1 MFRFFSRQAPTAPTT
16 PPLRRRVRAR
26 LDFDILEDRRAC
38 SVTPLPMVFEREP
51 GDTAD
56 VAAQMGDLSITGGA
70 VLQGTIGNSA
80 AGAAGAAD
88 VDWFEFTLDAATAI
102 HLTGSDATVL
112 SLYADTPFDFFDPAA
127 QSGVRLMQQ
136 ADGTDLDRNLSAGT
150 YFIAVSGHGNNYF
163 NPFLADSGLDG
174 TTGNYQ
180 ITVTATPL
188 PSDPSAGPTVIQF
201 DPGTNGTSS
210 PFVIRLTMSTP
221 IDPNSA
227 IAGDT
232 VNLVYNP
239 TGNFGDGNDQTLSIN
254 LVNFSTADNEL
265 QIMPGA
271 PLGIGYYE
279 VVLSGNTDVDFDT
292 IYDLNGTPLGSNAA
306 NPDGQ
311 DESFT
316 FQITGV
322 EGGTGAVP
330 NDTAAGAINLGNITN
345 AGLVQKTGA
354 IGDDPNDPIPYD
366 PNDVDMYHFSLTGSG
381 TYAVTAEVFARRI
394 GSSLDPGVSLYRVDP
409 GTGQLDLVV
418 GDDNTGNPIAA
429 TNGLTLPAF
438 GDSVVFA
445 GLTAGDYYVA
455 VSSHGNVPDAS
466 LGLMPG
472 QDGIFDSNVSYS
484 GTAGKT
490 TGPYVLNVLA
500 QPDDAPPTVVSVTP
514 GPSQTLSAAPTQI
527 TVQFSED
534 VNLQNLAFRSF
545 EQTSQSSIPA
555 VYIVGPDGTRYYPQL
570 ESYDSMT
577 HTATFGLLDELA
589 GGTFTLHLSGAL
601 GLTDFGGNPLVGN
614 SPGGDF
620 TTSFTVTAPIVG
632 TTIASTEPNDVTPQN
647 LGILFPDQLQSG
659 VTIVRA
665 ADPSR
670 ADSSDSYTFQVLQ
683 NQSYFFLLSGVSGL
697 ALTLD
702 DANGNA
708 IRTSAQPGGRV
719 AILAPGT
726 YTVTVSGWTPATA
739 PATAY
744 QLRIVLTGA
753 GENPP
758 PLTTGAAPAIQL
770 RLAQTTPASPTPP
783 VVVLPPPA
791 TISPTSTG
799 VPTADLATSS
809 TPLAIAPFAV
819 LAATPVGGVSSSD
832 PAGTA
837 IDRVILPAPTA
848 VASTT
853 PTAGDR
859 GVGFVR
865 FDGAGSS
872 GLARLLVDGH
882 RWLGGLWGAAVDRL
896 FVTFGDMEVPVNF
909 DGPIETSIEDT
920 EPSFLPTTLPAG
932 SLGLALGVAAIRAID
947 RDERRRTDRKLPRT
961 GSCA

>member
-1 MFRFFSRQAPTAPTT
+1 MFRFFSRQAPTT
-16 PPLRRRVRAR
+16 PPLRRLVRAR
-26 LDFDILEDRRAC
+26 LEFDILEDRRAC
-38 SVTPLPMVFEREP
+38 SVTPLPMIFEHEP

-56 VAAQMGDLSITGGA
+56 VAAQMGDLSVSGGA
-70 VLQGTIGNSA
+70 LLQGTIGNSA
-80 AGAAGAAD
+80 AGPAD
-88 VDWFEFTLDAATAI
+88 VDWFKFTLDAATEI

-163 NPFLADSGLDG
+163 SPFLADSGLDG

-188 PSDPSAGPTVIQF
+188 PSNPGDGPTVIQF
-201 DPGTNGTSS
+201 DPGTDGTSS

-221 IDPNSA
+221 IDPNSVV
-227 IAGDT
+227 AGDT

-239 TGNFGDGNDQTLSIN
+239 TGAFGDGNDVALTISQ
-254 LVNFSTADNEL
+254 VNFSTADNEL
-265 QIMPGA
+265 QLMPGA

-322 EGGTGAVP
+322 EGGNGAIP
-330 NDTAAGAINLGNITN
+330 NDTPAGAIDLGNITT

-354 IGDDPNDPIPYD
+354 IGDDPNDPVPYD
-366 PNDVDMYHFSLTGSG
+366 LNDVDMYRFSLAGPG

-394 GSSLDPGVSLYRVDP
+394 GSSLDPGVSLYRIDP
-409 GTGQLDLVV
+409 ATGLLDLVV
-418 GDDNTGNPIAA
+418 GDDNTGNPINS

-438 GDSVVFA
+438 GDAVVFA

-466 LGLMPG
+466 LGLLPG
-472 QDGIFDSNVSYS
+472 QDGIFDPNVSYS
-484 GTAGKT
+484 GTDGST

-500 QPDDAPPTVVSVTP
+500 QADNTPPSVVSVTP
-514 GPSQTLSAAPTQI
+514 GPSPSLSSAPTQI
-527 TVQFSED
+527 TVQFNED
-534 VNLQNLAFRSF
+534 VNLQSLAFRSF
-545 EQTSQSSIPA
+545 EQTLQSSIAA
-555 VYIVGPDGTRYYPQL
+555 VYIVGPDGTRYFPRL
-570 ESYDSMT
+570 ENYDPIT
-577 HTATFGLLDELA
+577 HTATFTLLDELA

-614 SPGGDF
+614 NPSGDF
-620 TTSFTVTAPIVG
+620 TTSFTVTAPVAS

-647 LGILFPDQLQSG
+647 LGVFFPDELQAG
-659 VTIVRA
+659 VTIVRN
-665 ADPSR
+665 ADPTR
-670 ADSSDSYTFQVLQ
+670 ADSDDSYTFQVLQ
-683 NQSYFFLLSGVSGL
+683 NQSYFFY
-697 ALTLD
+697 LTAGFAFSLD
-702 DANGNA
+702 DANGNVIGTA
-708 IRTSAQPGGRV
+708 VGPSGSRL
-719 AILAPGT
+719 AILTAGT

-739 PATAY
+739 PSTAY
-744 QLRIVLTGA
+744 QLRIVLGGA

-758 PLTTGAAPAIQL
+758 PLTTGAAPAVRL
-770 RLAQTTPASPTPP
+770 RLAQTSPVTPTPP
-783 VVVLPPPA
+783 VVVLPPTP
-791 TISPTSTG
+791 TTSPTSTG
-799 VPTADLATSS
+799 TPGDVSTAS
-809 TPLAIAPFAV
+809 TPIVIAPFAV
-819 LAATPVGGVSSSD
+819 LAATPVGGVPSSSD
-832 PAGTA
+832 PAGIVA
-837 IDRVILPAPTA
+837 DRVLLPAPTA
-848 VASTT
+848 NVATA
-853 PTAGDR
+853 PTSGDR
-859 GVGFVR
+859 GVSFVR
-865 FDGAGSS
+865 YDGPGPS
-872 GLARLLVDGH
+872 GLGRFLVDGH
-882 RWLGGLWGAAVDRL
+882 RWLGGLWGAALDR
-896 FVTFGDMEVPVNF
+896 FFATFGETDTPVLGL
-909 DGPIETSIEDT
+909 DSPIETSIEDA
-920 EPSFLPTTLPAG
+920 EPSFLPTTLPAS